1 MALHKLI
8 CRQSKDLFQAA
19 IIQSGPIDFPGLKM
33 GDDGETKT
41 LMDLHKEFA
50 KVVGCED
57 DMAECL
63 RKKSAKELIMK
74 YGHFDECN
82 GKQFQKWPLF
92 ETLLKISI

>member
-1 MALHKLI
+1 
-8 CRQSKDLFQAA
+8 
-19 IIQSGPIDFPGLKM
+19 M

-82 GKQFQKWPLF
+82 GKQFHK
-92 ETLLKISI
+92 

>member
-1 MALHKLI
+1 MYKLI